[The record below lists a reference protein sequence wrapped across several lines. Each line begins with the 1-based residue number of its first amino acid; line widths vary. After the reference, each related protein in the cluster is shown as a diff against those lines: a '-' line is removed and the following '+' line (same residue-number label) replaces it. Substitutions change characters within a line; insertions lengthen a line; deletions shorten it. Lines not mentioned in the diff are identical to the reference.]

1 MTALLEARNLNKS
14 FGAVNAAKDIKISI
28 TDNEIVG
35 IIGANGAGKTTFVNI
50 VTGYMNPT
58 SGQILFSGQDI
69 TGREPREITRLG
81 ICR

>member
-14 FGAVNAAKDIKISI
+14 FGAVNAAKDINISI
-28 TDNEIVG
+28 TDHEIVG
-35 IIGANGAGKTTFVNI
+35 IIGANGAGKTTFVNM

-69 TGREPREITRLG
+69 TGREPR
-81 ICR
+81 